1 MKAEDAAMLER
12 FGQEYEE
19 YIRSTDALIPAIW

>member
-12 FGQEYEE
+12 FGAEYEAYMGE
-19 YIRSTDALIPAIW
+19 TDALIPTIW